1 MTSEERR
8 ENRYKRRKEK
18 REKKEYEFTIQ
29 FDDLYNVSSI
39 DVLRNSAYKARK
51 SSKWKTSTQKFHINL
66 LKNCIVY
73 SDKLNNEKSISTN
86 KVQFTL
92 NERGK
97 IRNITSVG
105 FSEKVIQKALS
116 QNILIPILS
125 NSLIYD
131 NGASIENKGYD
142 FSVNRL
148 KEHVRSYYRSNNFNN
163 DGWVLLIDLKN
174 FFASIPHEILKE
186 KIAEKIHDEK
196 VLSLI
201 YSIIDENKNG
211 LPLGYETG
219 QIEAVYYPSSV
230 DHFIKD
236 QKSFK
241 YYGRYMDDS
250 YVIHSDKEK
259 LVDLRN
265 DLIDEYGKLGLNLN
279 LNKTK
284 IIKLNDP
291 QFKFLKNRVK
301 LDEKGKVVIKPDKK
315 AIKRIRVKLGKF
327 KKMYDNNEITFEEVN
342 NYYQSV
348 RGFYSIK
355 NCYYNIKEF
364 DRLFFEYFVKDKKEE
379 KSTNK
384 KKPKRNIEQFN
395 SIQDEC
401 KFSCEEIENNFY
413 DENKLKRNKAILSI
427 NSI

>member
-1 MTSEERR
+1 M
-8 ENRYKRRKEK
+8 
-18 REKKEYEFTIQ
+18 
-29 FDDLYNVSSI
+29 
-39 DVLRNSAYKARK
+39 
-51 SSKWKTSTQKFHINL
+51 
-66 LKNCIVY
+66 
-73 SDKLNNEKSISTN
+73 
-86 KVQFTL
+86 
-92 NERGK
+92 
-97 IRNITSVG
+97 
-105 FSEKVIQKALS
+105 
-116 QNILIPILS
+116 
-125 NSLIYD
+125 
-131 NGASIENKGYD
+131 
-142 FSVNRL
+142 
-148 KEHVRSYYRSNNFNN
+148 
-163 DGWVLLIDLKN
+163 KN

-250 YVIHSDKEK
+250 YVIHSDIEK

-265 DLIDEYGKLGLNLN
+265 NLIDEYGKLGLNLN

-348 RGFYSIK
+348 RGFYSRK

-379 KSTNK
+379 KPTNK

-401 KFSCEEIENNFY
+401 RFSCEEIENNFY